1 MEVHTASSSL
11 IDTGS
16 STLTIFYTDLAQLAN
31 TQMYYGWSPD
41 TYVVNANGATDR
53 LHSLWVE
60 IRFVES
66 ASLVPWGPWIV
77 GTGRDTASRSRS

>member
-1 MEVHTASSSL
+1 ML
-11 IDTGS
+11 NDTGS
-16 STLTIFYTDLAQLAN
+16 STLAIFYTDLAQLGN

-41 TYVVNANGATDR
+41 NYVVNANGATDC

-66 ASLVPWGPWIV
+66 AFRVFGALE
-77 GTGRDTASRSRS
+77 TMDC